1 METQLLSENFVFFYY
16 ICLIYEGVENLLRMY
31 VTTGGVRPCLER
43 VMSTS
48 AALFLHI
55 TLCGGHQ
62 EVIAVNSRVKS
73 SFLANSS
80 ADIL

>member
-1 METQLLSENFVFFYY
+1 
-16 ICLIYEGVENLLRMY
+16 MY
-31 VTTGGVRPCLER
+31 PTTGGVNPCLDK
-43 VMSTS
+43 VIKTS

-62 EVIAVNSRVKS
+62 DVIAENNNVKS

-80 ADIL
+80 AGIR